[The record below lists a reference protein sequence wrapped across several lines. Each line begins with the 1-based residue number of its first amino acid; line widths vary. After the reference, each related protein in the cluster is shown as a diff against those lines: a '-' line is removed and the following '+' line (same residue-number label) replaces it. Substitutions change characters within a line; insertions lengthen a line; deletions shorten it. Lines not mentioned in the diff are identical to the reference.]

1 MKEMKVYVMI
11 EYAYIETTNYCNLQC
26 TFCNRHEVIGAL
38 QHMPVDKFIE
48 LMEKIKHH
56 PINTAKLMGMGE
68 PFMHPK
74 FNEICRIFKQYFPDA
89 FLIVA
94 TNCQYKIRP
103 WFEDCLKHIDMLYLS
118 IDGYEDTYETYRP
131 PSKWEKLI
139 QFLNDMKPIPRH
151 GCRIVCNYVVNP
163 GNVADIQN
171 VYDNIVVPYEL
182 EQLRLNI
189 AQDWSEDRTMPG
201 GYTKDQLHYLKT
213 RWSKDIQGKSEWD
226 YSDCF
231 WVKNGLY
238 VTVEGRVLAC
248 CMNTA
253 AKSFG
258 NIFEDSIE
266 NIHSGN
272 EFQNVKN
279 GCSANTP
286 TSHCKNCSY
295 KELAPMLREIGV
307 NNA

>member
-1 MKEMKVYVMI
+1 MI

-38 QHMPVDKFIE
+38 QHMPISKFIE

-56 PINTAKLMGMGE
+56 PIHTAKLMGMGE

-74 FNEICRIFKQYFPDA
+74 FNEICRIFKQYFPNA

-103 WFEDCLKHIDMLYLS
+103 WFEECLEHIDMLYLS
-118 IDGYEDTYETYRP
+118 IDGYKDSYETYRP
-131 PSKWEKLI
+131 PSKWDKLM
-139 QFLNDMKPIPRH
+139 QFLEQMKDIPRH

-163 GNVADIQN
+163 GNVSDIQL
-171 VYDNIVVPYEL
+171 VYDNIVIPYRL

-189 AQDWSEDRTMPG
+189 AQDWSEDRNMPG
-201 GYTKDQLHYLKT
+201 GYTKDQLEYMKSE
-213 RWSKDIQGKSEWD
+213 WKDCIQGKSQWD

-253 AKSFG
+253 AKQFG
-258 NIFEDSIE
+258 NIFEDTIE
-266 NIHSGN
+266 NIHNGDD
-272 EFQNVKN
+272 FQAVKH
-279 GCSANTP
+279 GCATNNP

-295 KELAPMLREIGV
+295 KELVPMLKEIGIH
-307 NNA
+307 NA

>member
-1 MKEMKVYVMI
+1 MIMI

-38 QHMPVDKFIE
+38 QHMSIPKFIE

-74 FNEICRIFKQYFPDA
+74 FNEICRIFKQYFPNA

-103 WFEDCLKHIDMLYLS
+103 WFEECLQHIDMLYLS
-118 IDGYEDTYETYRP
+118 IDGYEDSYETYRP
-131 PSKWEKLI
+131 PSKWEKLM
-139 QFLNDMKPIPRH
+139 QFLEQMKDIPRH

-163 GNVADIQN
+163 GNVSDIQL
-171 VYDNIVVPYEL
+171 VHDNIVIPYGL
-182 EQLRLNI
+182 EQFRLNI
-189 AQDWSEDRTMPG
+189 AQDWSEDRSMPG
-201 GYTKDQLHYLKT
+201 GYTKEQLEYLQSE
-213 RWSKDIQGKSEWD
+213 WKDCIQGKSEWN

-253 AKSFG
+253 AKQFG

-266 NIHSGN
+266 NIQNGN
-272 EFQNVKN
+272 DFQAVKH
-279 GCSANTP
+279 GCATNNP

-295 KELAPMLREIGV
+295 KELAPMLKEIGIH
-307 NNA
+307 NA